1 MSQRFTR
8 RGERLLV
15 TLSEPEREL
24 LRQLPAE
31 LRDAYEAD
39 DPTDDVHTR
48 LFPRAYLDPTEENA
62 EREWQDLVHPEL
74 LRERLDALGRI
85 VGALDAA
92 EPGSRGSHVVDL
104 APDDIPALL
113 GVLNDA
119 RLALGTQLG
128 VSEESDLAALEPDDP
143 GTYRFAVYAW
153 LTQLEGELIDTLL
166 GDMPD

>member
-1 MSQRFTR
+1 MSRRFAR
-8 RGERLLV
+8 RGDRLLV

-24 LRQLPAE
+24 LQQLPDE
-31 LRDAYEAD
+31 LRDAYESAD
-39 DPTDDVHTR
+39 PADDVHTR

-74 LRERLDALGRI
+74 LRERLDALARI

-92 EPGSRGSHVVDL
+92 ERGSRGSHVVSL
-104 APDDIPALL
+104 APEDVPALL

-128 VSEESDLAALEPDDP
+128 VSEETDLAGLDPDEPA
-143 GTYRFAVYAW
+143 TYRFAVYAW

-166 GDMPD
+166 DDMPE

>member
-1 MSQRFTR
+1 MSRRFAR
-8 RGERLLV
+8 RGEQLLV
-15 TLSEPEREL
+15 TLSEAEREL
-24 LRQLPAE
+24 LRRLPDE
-31 LRDAYEAD
+31 LRDAYESAD
-39 DPTDDVHTR
+39 PDDDVHTR

-74 LRERLDALGRI
+74 LRERLDALNRI

-92 EPGSRGSHVVDL
+92 EPGSRGAHVVAL
-104 APDDIPALL
+104 APEDVPALL

-128 VSEESDLAALEPDDP
+128 VAEDTDLAALDPDDP

-153 LTQLEGELIDTLL
+153 LTQLEGDLIDTLL
-166 GDMPD
+166 GDMPG